1 MRLKSAVVGQCLQE
15 MRWLNRFRHQAL
27 VDRQVKIR
35 GKSADWL
42 GLTCEIKNSIIS
54 RLFKQALR
62 QAFANEHS
70 GRFELMK
77 KILAVEHEP
86 RNRTQENRKTYLTF
100 LMNPITRIVLQLQEL
115 TLLTWRVIRG
125 FFKAP
130 RYWGE
135 MFRQMDLLGFGSLA
149 IIILTG
155 TFTGMVLAL
164 NSANALQKFGV
175 QNVTGQLVATSLIR
189 ELGPVLTS
197 LMLAGRVGSG
207 IAAELGSMLVSEQI
221 DAMRALGTDPIKKLV
236 TPRIVALVMMAPAL
250 TVICDFVGAMG
261 GLLISMTM
269 LHQSSSVYLS
279 SAMEA
284 VNYNEILGGLIKPT
298 VFGFIIALVG
308 CHKGL
313 STKGGTVGVGRST
326 TESVVNAS
334 ILVIAVD
341 FLLSKVI
348 ISLLLDP
355 R

>member
-1 MRLKSAVVGQCLQE
+1 
-15 MRWLNRFRHQAL
+15 
-27 VDRQVKIR
+27 
-35 GKSADWL
+35 
-42 GLTCEIKNSIIS
+42 
-54 RLFKQALR
+54 
-62 QAFANEHS
+62 
-70 GRFELMK
+70 
-77 KILAVEHEP
+77 
-86 RNRTQENRKTYLTF
+86 
-100 LMNPITRIVLQLQEL
+100 MNPITRIVLQLQEL
-115 TLLTWRVIRG
+115 TLLIGRVLRG

-130 RYWGE
+130 RYGRE
-135 MFRQMDLLGFGSLA
+135 MIQQMDILGFGSLA

-164 NSANALQKFGV
+164 NSANTLQKFGV

-236 TPRIVALVMMAPAL
+236 TPRIVALVLMSPAL
-250 TVICDFVGAMG
+250 TVICDFVGTMG
-261 GLLISMTM
+261 GLLISITL
-269 LHQSSSVYLS
+269 LHQASSVYIS

-284 VNYNEILGGLIKPT
+284 VSVNEIIGGLIKPT
-298 VFGFIIALVG
+298 VFGFIIALIG
-308 CHKGL
+308 CYKGL

-348 ISLLLDP
+348 ISLLLEP

>member
-1 MRLKSAVVGQCLQE
+1 
-15 MRWLNRFRHQAL
+15 
-27 VDRQVKIR
+27 
-35 GKSADWL
+35 
-42 GLTCEIKNSIIS
+42 
-54 RLFKQALR
+54 
-62 QAFANEHS
+62 
-70 GRFELMK
+70 
-77 KILAVEHEP
+77 
-86 RNRTQENRKTYLTF
+86 
-100 LMNPITRIVLQLQEL
+100 MNPITRSVLQLQEL
-115 TLLTWRVIRG
+115 TILIGRVMRG
-125 FFKAP
+125 FFKSP
-130 RYWGE
+130 RYGRE
-135 MFRQMDLLGFGSLA
+135 MIQQMDILGFGSLA
-149 IIILTG
+149 IILLTG

-164 NSANALQKFGV
+164 NSATTLQKFGV
-175 QNVTGQLVATSLIR
+175 QSVTGQLVATSLIR
-189 ELGPVLTS
+189 ELGPVLTC

-236 TPRIVALVMMAPAL
+236 TPRIVALVITAPAL

-261 GLLISMTM
+261 GLLIAITL
-269 LHQSSSVYLS
+269 LHQPGSVYMS

-313 STKGGTVGVGRST
+313 STTGGTVGVGRST
-326 TESVVNAS
+326 TQSVVNAS

>member
-1 MRLKSAVVGQCLQE
+1 
-15 MRWLNRFRHQAL
+15 
-27 VDRQVKIR
+27 
-35 GKSADWL
+35 
-42 GLTCEIKNSIIS
+42 
-54 RLFKQALR
+54 
-62 QAFANEHS
+62 
-70 GRFELMK
+70 
-77 KILAVEHEP
+77 
-86 RNRTQENRKTYLTF
+86 
-100 LMNPITRIVLQLQEL
+100 MNPITRSVFQLQEI
-115 TLLTWRVIRG
+115 TLLTLRVIRG
-125 FFKAP
+125 FFKSP
-130 RYWGE
+130 RYGRE
-135 MFRQMDLLGFGSLA
+135 MIQQMDILGFGSLM
-149 IIILTG
+149 IILLTG

-164 NSANALQKFGV
+164 NSANTLQKFGV

-189 ELGPVLTS
+189 ELGPVLTC

-236 TPRIVALVMMAPAL
+236 APRIVALVVTAPAL
-250 TVICDFVGAMG
+250 TVVCDFVGAMG
-261 GLLISMTM
+261 GLLISITL
-269 LHQSSSVYLS
+269 LHQPASVYLS

-308 CHKGL
+308 CYKGM
-313 STKGGTVGVGRST
+313 STTGGTVGVGRST
-326 TESVVNAS
+326 TQSVVNAS

>member
-1 MRLKSAVVGQCLQE
+1 
-15 MRWLNRFRHQAL
+15 
-27 VDRQVKIR
+27 
-35 GKSADWL
+35 
-42 GLTCEIKNSIIS
+42 
-54 RLFKQALR
+54 
-62 QAFANEHS
+62 
-70 GRFELMK
+70 
-77 KILAVEHEP
+77 
-86 RNRTQENRKTYLTF
+86 
-100 LMNPITRIVLQLQEL
+100 MNPITRSVFQLQEI

-125 FFKAP
+125 FFKSP
-130 RYWGE
+130 RYGRE
-135 MFRQMDLLGFGSLA
+135 MIQQMDILGFGSLM
-149 IIILTG
+149 IILLTG

-164 NSANALQKFGV
+164 NSANTLQKFGV

-189 ELGPVLTS
+189 ELGPVLTC

-236 TPRIVALVMMAPAL
+236 TPRIVALIVTAPAL
-250 TVICDFVGAMG
+250 TVVCDFVGAMG
-261 GLLISMTM
+261 GLLISITL
-269 LHQSSSVYLS
+269 LHQPASVYLS

-298 VFGFIIALVG
+298 VFGFIISLVG
-308 CHKGL
+308 CYKGM
-313 STKGGTVGVGRST
+313 STTGGTVGVGRST
-326 TESVVNAS
+326 TQSVVNAS

>member
-1 MRLKSAVVGQCLQE
+1 
-15 MRWLNRFRHQAL
+15 
-27 VDRQVKIR
+27 
-35 GKSADWL
+35 
-42 GLTCEIKNSIIS
+42 
-54 RLFKQALR
+54 
-62 QAFANEHS
+62 
-70 GRFELMK
+70 
-77 KILAVEHEP
+77 
-86 RNRTQENRKTYLTF
+86 
-100 LMNPITRIVLQLQEL
+100 MNPITRSVFQLQEI
-115 TLLTWRVIRG
+115 TLLTLRVVRG
-125 FFKAP
+125 FFKSP
-130 RYWGE
+130 RYGRE
-135 MFRQMDLLGFGSLA
+135 MIQQMDVLGFGSLM
-149 IIILTG
+149 IILLTG

-164 NSANALQKFGV
+164 NSANTLQKFGV

-189 ELGPVLTS
+189 ELGPVLTC

-236 TPRIVALVMMAPAL
+236 TPRIVALVVTAPAL
-250 TVICDFVGAMG
+250 TVVCDFVGAMG
-261 GLLISMTM
+261 GLLISMTL
-269 LHQSSSVYLS
+269 LHQPASVYLS

-308 CHKGL
+308 CYKGM
-313 STKGGTVGVGRST
+313 STTGGTVGVGRST
-326 TESVVNAS
+326 TQSVVNAS